1 MQNKITKELIIE
13 KTLELIKENEGSIHV
28 NLRKIA
34 KELGCNH
41 TNIYNYFSSREDLL
55 LHTMID
61 LINQIRKSGIIKD
74 NTSSAENI
82 IKTYTK
88 YIISFAVNN
97 SGWYKFIW
105 FENFNK
111 SDLDKFLGEYVRP
124 EFIMKEPLEAMLPNL
139 SQNEIR
145 HILMLMHGYI
155 HGEISKYIC
164 SRSTIESEED
174 LSNIIIANI
183 DFLLQN
189 IIQKE

>member
-1 MQNKITKELIIE
+1 MQIKITKELIIE
-13 KTLELIKENEGSIHV
+13 KTLELIKENEGSINV

-41 TNIYNYFSSREDLL
+41 TNIYNYFNSREDLL
-55 LHTMID
+55 LHTMIE
-61 LINQIRKSGIIKD
+61 LIDQIRKYGIVKD
-74 NTSSAENI
+74 STSSSKDI

-88 YIISFAVNN
+88 YIISFAINN

-105 FENFNK
+105 FENFSK
-111 SDLDKFLGEYVRP
+111 SHLDKFLGECVRP
-124 EFIMKEPLEAMLPNL
+124 EFIMKEPLEAMLPSL
-139 SQNEIR
+139 SQKELG

-174 LSNIIIANI
+174 LFNIIMTNI

-189 IIQKE
+189 IIKKE